1 MRFWRARHSKLLSRS
16 ALHITLFYIES
27 FVRDDLRGLL
37 GVLLLRARAARGFR
51 NGLGI
56 LRLGKSNWG
65 KQRYRQRDRQGQ
77 AQRDVAQHS
86 ATPNE
91 DLSWVNSQDTLAGMQ
106 CQSPVAFGVH
116 Q

>member
-1 MRFWRARHSKLLSRS
+1 MRFWRARYSKLLSRS
-16 ALHITLFYIES
+16 ALHIPLFYIES

-91 DLSWVNSQDTLAGMQ
+91 DLSSVTSQHTLPRTQ
-106 CQSPVAFGVH
+106 YPSQLAFR
-116 Q
+116 

>member
-1 MRFWRARHSKLLSRS
+1 MRFRRTRNSKLPRHSS
-16 ALHITLFYIES
+16 LHITLFDIES
-27 FVRDDLRGLL
+27 FGRDDLRGLV

-65 KQRYRQRDRQGQ
+65 KQRYRQRDRQSK
-77 AQRDVAQHS
+77 AQCDAAQHR

-91 DLSWVNSQDTLAGMQ
+91 DLTWVNSQDTLAGMQ
-106 CQSPVAFGVH
+106 
-116 Q
+116 